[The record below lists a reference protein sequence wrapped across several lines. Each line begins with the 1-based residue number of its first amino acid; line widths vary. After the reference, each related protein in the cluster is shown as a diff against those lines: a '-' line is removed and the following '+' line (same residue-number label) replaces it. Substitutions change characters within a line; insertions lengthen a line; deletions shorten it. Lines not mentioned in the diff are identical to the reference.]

1 MPKRGP
7 TDTDRPTN
15 SPVDG
20 DYEVV
25 TAAGERKTAKLS
37 QRVKEK
43 VRDTLSMTDQLPTWQ
58 PGELAD
64 DADQTLVT
72 GNPAVAPE
80 RVKYMDEKP
89 HAFKGNPP
97 RYCEVC
103 NLPDRDP
110 IHADDQ
116 DPPPKVMRELRRR
129 RARDVEQRVGMAAAK
144 VAGLVELDRWNR
156 LYAIHIHHLAS
167 IAGLQAAAVEALQ
180 NRDLP
185 TADLRA
191 LFRVELD
198 EWERDIEAG
207 GS

>member
-7 TDTDRPTN
+7 TDTDRTTP
-15 SPVDG
+15 PADG
-20 DYEVV
+20 DVEVV
-25 TAAGERKTAKLS
+25 NAAGERKSASLPK
-37 QRVKEK
+37 RVLAAA
-43 VRDTLSMTDQLPTWQ
+43 RDTLSMTDQPPPRPPWL

-64 DADQTLVT
+64 DDAPTLVVS
-72 GNPAVAPE
+72 NADVERLAADEQDQQPPAQA
-80 RVKYMDEKP
+80 
-89 HAFKGNPP
+89 
-97 RYCEVC
+97 
-103 NLPDRDP
+103 
-110 IHADDQ
+110 
-116 DPPPKVMRELRRR
+116 MRELRRR

-167 IAGLQAAAVEALQ
+167 LAGLQAAAVEALQ

-185 TADLRA
+185 TAVMRA
-191 LFRVELD
+191 LFRAELD